1 MKLQIPE
8 EEITYLLVDGENI
21 DATLGLSVLQ
31 RRPDPD
37 ERPRWDRVRDYV
49 AENNAGETKALFF
62 LNATAHMPMT
72 FVQALLAMNYLPIPL
87 SSEGTEQVVD
97 VGIQRTLDAIAAR
110 GEGNIVLVS
119 HDGDFEPQLQ
129 TLLRNGH
136 RVAVVGF
143 DEFLSGELRSLE
155 EQGLKII
162 DLEREIHAFNAPL
175 PRIQVI
181 NLDNY
186 NPAAFI

>member
-181 NLDNY
+181 NLDDY

>member
-31 RRPDPD
+31 RRPEPD
-37 ERPRWDRVRDYV
+37 ERPRWDRVLGYV
-49 AENNAGETKALFF
+49 KENNPGETKALFF
-62 LNATAHMPMT
+62 LNASAHMPMT
-72 FVQALLAMNYLPIPL
+72 FVQALLAMDYQPVPL
-87 SSEGTEQVVD
+87 SSEKDEKVVD
-97 VGIQRTLDAIAAR
+97 TGIRRTLEAISKR

-119 HDGDFEPQLQ
+119 HDGDFEPQLGK
-129 TLLRNGH
+129 LLENGH
-136 RVAVVGF
+136 SVSVVGF
-143 DEFLSGELRSLE
+143 EEFLSGELRSLE
-155 EQGLKII
+155 DKGLQII

-181 NLDNY
+181 ELESF
-186 NPAAFI
+186 NPTTFI

>member
-155 EQGLKII
+155 EQGLRII
-162 DLEREIHAFNAPL
+162 DLEREIHAFNTPL

-181 NLDNY
+181 NLDDY
-186 NPAAFI
+186 DPAAFI

>member
-49 AENNAGETKALFF
+49 AENNTGETKALFF

-181 NLDNY
+181 NLDDY